1 MKILAFVDS
10 HGNKRAMEA
19 LEREAKTADVL
30 VCAGD
35 ISVFEQELDKILKQI
50 DSWGKPVLMLHGN
63 HESEADMARA
73 CKGLQNV
80 EFFHKKAKIINN
92 ILFIGYG
99 GGGFEKKTP
108 DLADFFKSQEILL
121 NSSEKKVFL
130 FHAPPLGTKL
140 DLIGRSHNGNQTEKE
155 LILRYKPDLVVCGHF
170 HENADKREQT
180 EGGVLINPGPAGWLI
195 EL

>member
-1 MKILAFVDS
+1 MRILAFVDS

-19 LEREAKTADVL
+19 LEREARTADLL

-35 ISVFEQELDKILKQI
+35 VSVFEQDLDKILRKI

-63 HESEADMARA
+63 HESEADMVKA

-108 DLADFFKSQEILL
+108 ELADFFKSHEILL
-121 NSSEKKVFL
+121 NSCEKKVFL
-130 FHAPPLGTKL
+130 FHAPPLDTKL
-140 DLIGRSHNGNQTEKE
+140 DLIGSSHNGNQTEKE
-155 LILRYKPDLVVCGHF
+155 LILRYKPGLVVCGHF
-170 HENADKREQT
+170 HENADKRERT